1 MILLALHESQG
12 GQYNE
17 NKGGELKWLRR
28 YEPYSRVNPPTFAQ
42 RGINSFIVLRK
53 VFSSNLAHLSLVFF
67 WISTIHSNGAYFSN
81 YDIWLKD
88 PVDYYASAQ
97 IVDPLIHQDILNSD
111 IGDLYFQGIDI
122 TSGIFQLWRGTGI
135 ITDIDMQYACSAS
148 LIGTMI
154 SMVGSYFHLHISY
167 YPGVASPVYKKFK
180 SLCSHH
186 LSLLFGLSSIIWGAH
201 EYHIGMPANGL
212 LDSGIT
218 PTSIGRSEDLL
229 IWPARAQPSPPAS
242 FLISQDKILLAM
254 LAHHFY
260 VGILFILGGL
270 IALALRGE

>member
-1 MILLALHESQG
+1 MH
-12 GQYNE
+12 
-17 NKGGELKWLRR
+17 
-28 YEPYSRVNPPTFAQ
+28 T
-42 RGINSFIVLRK
+42 
-53 VFSSNLAHLSLVFF
+53 H
-67 WISTIHSNGAYFSN
+67 GAYFSN

-97 IVDPLIHQDILNSD
+97 IVSPLIHQDILNSD

-122 TSGIFQLWRGTGI
+122 RGGIFQLWRATGI
-135 ITDIDMQYACSAS
+135 ITDIDMQYASCAS
-148 LIGTMI
+148 LIGVMI
-154 SMVGSYFHLHISY
+154 SMLGSYFHLHISY
-167 YPGVASPVYKKFK
+167 YSFLFSGTPSPVYKKFK

-218 PTSIGRSEDLL
+218 LTSTSIGTSEDLFL
-229 IWPARAQPSPPAS
+229 FLNMKMSNDQSTAS

>member
-229 IWPARAQPSPPAS
+229 IWPAS